1 MLRNRVR
8 RPFTVETK
16 SSGQTRHVSIPSK
29 QPRQPQKRTGRTETA
44 TLWPSLDAGVVV
56 SQPPSEPVQE
66 RRRILPSLIVAEVQE
81 VEPEPA
87 IEPDELPRVRRVS
100 RPNEATEGA
109 PRRRGRPR
117 KAAAEQITHQAVEMA
132 EQVSQQPP
140 QALTEAAPTISRRR
154 PVRTG
159 SDTLRLGERWKRRL
173 PKVCW

>member
-8 RPFTVETK
+8 RPFTVEAK
-16 SSGQTRHVSIPSK
+16 SSGQARHVSIPSK

-44 TLWPSLDAGVVV
+44 TLWPSRDAGVIV
-56 SQPPSEPVQE
+56 SQPPVEPVQE

-81 VEPEPA
+81 LKSETA
-87 IEPDELPRVRRVS
+87 IEPEELPHVWRVS
-100 RPNEATEGA
+100 RPVETPEDA

-117 KAAAEQITHQAVEMA
+117 KVIVEQAVEAVEQVAAELPQAAAETV
-132 EQVSQQPP
+132 
-140 QALTEAAPTISRRR
+140 TTISRRR

-159 SDTLRLGERWKRRL
+159 SETLRLGERWKRRL